1 MLVPLPSVTTPLSGA
16 TRLTERSRRIVAVD
30 ARTLAQTGKGVPR
43 FLAETLRELAGHDA
57 LKLILFSNRPL
68 HPGHSLPPIETVID
82 SAWGRVPGS
91 LWMMARLNMLAL
103 QAGADTVWGPAHVL
117 PSRRAGLRGVLTVH
131 DLVHRIMPESMGVW
145 NRRISKW
152 LVEPSIHRADRIVA
166 DSVATRDDVLSLV
179 QPQRRDIDVVYLGAR
194 TLSPDEVAAAGAEA
208 HARTTPDG
216 PYLFSLGSI
225 EPRKNIDGLIRCF
238 EQLQVI
244 HPALSLRLTGAHSWG
259 ASATLAAIGRNDA
272 CRLLGFLSDAELAA
286 QMAGAQAFIMP
297 SHYEGFGLPVI
308 EAVGLAPIIAADIP
322 VFRELGQFIK
332 GIRFVDFTYP
342 DVAAADIAAF
352 LATNPAPAQFVNGGA
367 ELFRWKTTA
376 LRYAEIFLAD
386 GTQVRPWS

>member
-1 MLVPLPSVTTPLSGA
+1 MRHV
-16 TRLTERSRRIVAVD
+16 VAVD

-68 HPGHSLPPIETVID
+68 HPGHALPPIETVID
-82 SAWGRVPGS
+82 SAWSRVPGS
-91 LWMMARLNMLAL
+91 LWVMARLNTLAR

-117 PSRRAGLRGVLTVH
+117 PGRRAGLRSILTVH
-131 DLVHRIMPESMGVW
+131 DLVHRIMPESMGAW

-166 DSVATRDDVLSLV
+166 DSIATRNDVLSLV

-194 TLSPDEVAAAGAEA
+194 TLSPHEVANARAGGTHVRA
-208 HARTTPDG
+208 TPDA
-216 PYLFSLGSI
+216 PYLFTLGSI

-238 EQLQVI
+238 ERLQI
-244 HPALSLRLTGAHSWG
+244 LCPALSLRLTGAHSWG

-272 CRLLGFLSDAELAA
+272 CHLLGFLSDAELAA
-286 QMAGAQAFIMP
+286 QMAGARAFIMP

-322 VFRELGQFIK
+322 VFRELGQFIE
-332 GIRFVDFTYP
+332 GIRFVDFT
-342 DVAAADIAAF
+342 DLDKAAADIAAL
-352 LATNPAPAQFVNGGA
+352 LAADPAPARFVNGGA
-367 ELFRWKTTA
+367 ELFRWQTTA
-376 LRYAEIFLAD
+376 RRYAEIFLAD
-386 GTQVRPWS
+386 AAQVQP